1 MLEETLLP
9 PPERT
14 VRRERW
20 SPRWRLAFAACASAA
35 ALVAIGIVL
44 GVAGA
49 LPFSAGAGRDAQ
61 AGQHCRNVIVERRQ
75 RVGFVVRDAHGGFHL
90 RYRRE
95 LVQRPVKRCR

>member
-1 MLEETLLP
+1 MLEKTLLP

-20 SPRWRLAFAACASAA
+20 SPRLRLAFAVCASAA

-44 GVAGA
+44 GVLGA
-49 LPFSAGAGRDAQ
+49 LPFSAGAGRNAQ

-75 RVGFVVRDAHGGFHL
+75 RVGFVVRDAHGGFHIH
-90 RYRRE
+90 YRRE
-95 LVQRPVKRCR
+95 MVQRPVKRCR